1 MELQFS
7 DRIKGLKASAIRE
20 ILKFTSDPSVIS
32 FAAGNPAPEAFPVKE
47 IADITADIFKNDP
60 ITALQYSVTEGYPP
74 LRETMKQ
81 YVKEHYGIGRAF
93 DDLVIVSGAQQGI
106 ELTCKAL
113 CNEGDVVIC
122 EVPSFVGSL
131 NSFKSFGAK
140 LVGVPVEE
148 GGISLE
154 KLEAALRE
162 NPNTK
167 LIYLIPNFQNPSG
180 TCMSLEKRKGVYE
193 LAKKYGVLILE
204 DNPYGD
210 LRFGGEDIPSIK
222 SFDEEGLVVYSG
234 SFSKVLAPGLRVGYL
249 IADKELIQKV
259 VVGKQAADVH
269 TNILAQMICDKYMKE
284 YDMPAHLKELKKIYK
299 KKCDLMMSC
308 IEKHF
313 NPVVRYT
320 RPEGGL
326 FLWCTRPE
334 GVDMM
339 KFCSNAVQNKVAVV
353 PGVAFMPYEDVATQS
368 FRLNFSTPTD
378 EQIVKGIEILGEMTY
393 QI

>member
-1 MELQFS
+1 MEIQYS
-7 DRIKGLKASAIRE
+7 DRIKSLKASAIRE
-20 ILKFTSDPSVIS
+20 ILKFTADPTVIS

-47 IADITADIFKNDP
+47 IADITADIFRNDP

-74 LRETMKQ
+74 LREIMKSYCKEQ
-81 YVKEHYGIGRAF
+81 YGVGRAF
-93 DDLVIVSGAQQGI
+93 DDLIIVSGAQQGI

-131 NSFKSFGAK
+131 NSFKSFNTR
-140 LVGVPVEE
+140 LVGVPVED

-154 KLEAALRE
+154 KLEAALKE

-180 TCMSLEKRKGVYE
+180 TCMSLEKRKGAYE
-193 LAKKYGVLILE
+193 LAKKYGVMILE

-210 LRFGGEDIPSIK
+210 LRFGGADIPSIK

-249 IADKELIQKV
+249 IADSKLIQKA

-269 TNILAQMICDKYMKE
+269 TNILAQMICERYMKE
-284 YDMPAHLKELKKIYK
+284 YDMPAHLQELRQIYK
-299 KKCDLMMSC
+299 KKCDLMLSS

-313 NPVVRYT
+313 NPVIRYT

-326 FLWCTRPE
+326 FLWCTLPD

-339 KFCSNAVQNKVAVV
+339 KFCANAVENKVAVV

-378 EQIVKGIEILGEMTY
+378 EQIVKGIEILGRLTN

>member
-1 MELQFS
+1 MEIQYA

-20 ILKFTSDPSVIS
+20 ILKFTSDPEVIS
-32 FAAGNPAPEAFPVKE
+32 FAAGNPAPEAFPCEE
-47 IADITADIFKNDP
+47 IGKITADIFKNDP
-60 ITALQYSVTEGYPP
+60 IAALQYSVTEGYPA
-74 LRETMKQ
+74 LRSTLKGYM
-81 YVKEHYGIGRAF
+81 KEHYNIGREM
-93 DDLVIVSGAQQGI
+93 DDLIIMSGAQQGI
-106 ELTCKAL
+106 ELSCKVL

-131 NSFKSFGAK
+131 NSFKSFNTK
-140 LVGVPVEE
+140 LVGVPVED
-148 GGISLE
+148 GGMSLE
-154 KLEAALRE
+154 KLETALKE

-180 TCMSLEKRKGVYE
+180 TCMSLEKRRGVYE

-210 LRFGGEDIPSIK
+210 LRFDGADLPSIK
-222 SFDEEGLVVYSG
+222 SFDEDGIVIYCG

-269 TNILAQMICDKYMKE
+269 TNILAQMICHRYMTE
-284 YDMPAHLKELKKIYK
+284 YSMPDHLQDLKQIYK
-299 KKCDLMMSC
+299 KKCDLMLSC

-313 NPVVRYT
+313 NPAVAYT
-320 RPEGGL
+320 HPEGGL
-326 FLWCTRPE
+326 FIWCTLPE
-334 GVDMM
+334 GADMM
-339 KFCSNAVQNKVAVV
+339 TFCSTAVQNKVAVV
-353 PGVAFMPYEDVATQS
+353 PGVAFMPYEDYASQS

-378 EQIVKGIEILGEMTY
+378 EQIVKGIEILGKLTY
-393 QI
+393 QL

>member
-326 FLWCTRPE
+326 FLWCTLPE